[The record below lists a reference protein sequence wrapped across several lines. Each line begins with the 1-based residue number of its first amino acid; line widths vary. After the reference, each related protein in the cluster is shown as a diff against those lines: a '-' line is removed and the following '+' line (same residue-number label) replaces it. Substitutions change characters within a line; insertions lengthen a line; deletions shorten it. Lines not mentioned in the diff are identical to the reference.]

1 MPKTKKNN
9 SLYCSPERRVLNV
22 LPTNIPK
29 GKGKQPQS
37 KSNWRPLRTRRIS
50 KKLDFRGE
58 EEFFN
63 EPASIVQ
70 NDLDS
75 FMEFETILSPAVPVY
90 IDNESD
96 AKEVGFTINI
106 SLTIF

>member
-1 MPKTKKNN
+1 M
-9 SLYCSPERRVLNV
+9 NV
-22 LPTNIPK
+22 IPTNTPTNGK
-29 GKGKQPQS
+29 GKGKQLNQ
-37 KSNWRPLRTRRIS
+37 RPKREARRIS